1 MKVLAIDVGHGTQDN
16 YLYDSDK
23 NEENCIKVIFPSPS
37 KRLADEVRRSKGD
50 IFVHGSQIGGGE
62 FSYALLERS
71 AKVFMTE
78 ECAYTIRNDLNEV
91 REKGITIV
99 EEKPLNCKDL
109 FISEPDFE
117 PLIPLLKRF
126 EDGAPDAVAI
136 AVQDHGLYPE
146 GQSNRKERL
155 KRIRERLEQSR
166 DLSSL
171 LFDYG
176 HIPQYYTRMRS
187 AARNARTFFEN
198 SEIFLMDTAIAAIA
212 GAAADKD
219 KDKDKGKGKG
229 KGKDKGKDNAIV
241 INLGNGHTM
250 CAAIENGKVAGMFE
264 HHTRK
269 LDGEKIKALV
279 KKFIAQE
286 LGDEEVFADGGH
298 GCFYLSDFKEPEE
311 IVVTGPNRK
320 MIESSGL
327 GFKYAYPMG
336 DAMMSGPAGLI
347 REIIEIKRKESFIR
361 TQ

>member
-1 MKVLAIDVGHGTQDN
+1 MKILAIDVGHGTQDN

-37 KRLADEVRRSKGD
+37 KRLAEEVKKSKGD
-50 IFVHGSQIGGGE
+50 LFVHGSQIGGGE
-62 FSYALLERS
+62 FSHALLGHSGR
-71 AKVFMTE
+71 VFITE

-91 REKGITIV
+91 KEKGITIV
-99 EEKPLNCKDL
+99 KEKPLNAKAL

-117 PLIPLLKRF
+117 PLMSLLNRF

-155 KRIRERLEQSR
+155 RRIRERLEQSR
-166 DLSSL
+166 ELSSL
-171 LFDYG
+171 LFEYG

-187 AARNARTFFEN
+187 AARNARALFEN
-198 SEIFLMDTAIAAIA
+198 SEIFLMDTAVAAIA
-212 GAAADKD
+212 GAAAD
-219 KDKDKGKGKG
+219 
-229 KGKDKGKDNAIV
+229 NALV

-250 CAAIENGKVAGMFE
+250 CAAIEDGKVAGMFE

-269 LDGEKIKALV
+269 LDGEKIRVLV
-279 KKFIAQE
+279 KKFMAKK

-298 GCFYLSDFKEPEE
+298 GCFYLSDFKEPKE
-311 IVVTGPNRK
+311 IVVTGPNRR

-327 GFKYAYPMG
+327 SFRYAYPMG

-347 REIIEIKRKESFIR
+347 REIKKSFIR